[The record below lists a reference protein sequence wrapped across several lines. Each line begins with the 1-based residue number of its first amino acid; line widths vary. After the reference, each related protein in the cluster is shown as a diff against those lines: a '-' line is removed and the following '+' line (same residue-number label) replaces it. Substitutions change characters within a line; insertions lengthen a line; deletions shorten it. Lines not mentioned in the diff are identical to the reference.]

1 MTQKVYGMTDVIHEI
16 KRMADAM
23 EEVLRLVKQDQ
34 EDAKKRMLAAADEGL
49 KEHQETND

>member
-1 MTQKVYGMTDVIHEI
+1 MEKQI
-16 KRMADAM
+16 KETTGYFYSEDLKRIADAL

-49 KEHQETND
+49 KEYDE

>member
-23 EEVLRLVKQDQ
+23 EEVLRLVKEDQ
-34 EDAKKRMLAAADEGL
+34 EKMAKRFPDED
-49 KEHQETND
+49 KE